1 MHTCVTVRLN
11 TNMRITIKDIA
22 RELNIHHS
30 TVSRA
35 LRNNPRINKN
45 TKKRIQDYARQ
56 HGYRQNMQAVHF
68 RGDGGNVIALVTPN
82 INHRFFSNIINHM
95 TNLAYENNFVISVF
109 QSNESFELER
119 SIIDKIIL
127 QDVAGVIA
135 SISNKTASGN
145 HFQELLKIN
154 IPLVFFDRTLDDVKT
169 SCVINNNK
177 EIVYQLACELVKRGK
192 NRIAHLTGPGTT
204 SVFGERSKGY
214 YQAIR
219 DHKMKYEKQII
230 FHDDFT
236 MEGGQKVV
244 KKLFNGHEKPPDA
257 IISNSSF
264 LTIGVIRQLNDLK
277 INIPKDVVVA
287 GFGDHLYNQM
297 LHPHIISV
305 EQPEEEMAKT
315 AFNLLLNQLNN
326 KNDQHATNH
335 ETIKLQSKIVFNQ
348 NHTK

>member
-1 MHTCVTVRLN
+1 
-11 TNMRITIKDIA
+11 
-22 RELNIHHS
+22 
-30 TVSRA
+30 
-35 LRNNPRINKN
+35 
-45 TKKRIQDYARQ
+45 
-56 HGYRQNMQAVHF
+56 
-68 RGDGGNVIALVTPN
+68 
-82 INHRFFSNIINHM
+82 M